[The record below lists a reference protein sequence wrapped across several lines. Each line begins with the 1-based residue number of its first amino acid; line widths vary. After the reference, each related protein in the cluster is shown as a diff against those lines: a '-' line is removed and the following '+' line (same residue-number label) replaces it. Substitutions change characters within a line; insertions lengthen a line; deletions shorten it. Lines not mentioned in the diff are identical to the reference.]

1 MKREMYFISK
11 AVRLG
16 VLLLMV
22 ILAACNPKAEPS
34 PNPVDQAGTSI
45 PPVAPKGQ
53 ATEPAAPGVVT
64 SPEALESTSLPLP
77 TSMLAG
83 SPNPVPGIELESLG
97 SLDKLDLV
105 VQMGAYWVRRN
116 GLSWSEVE
124 PEEGQRNWEA
134 LAGLEQE
141 LKNAS
146 ERGLQLILVI
156 RRTPTWA
163 QKVPGSFC
171 GPVAAEKLPAFANF
185 IREVVSRYS
194 VPPYKVKFWEFGN
207 EPDVDPSLVS
217 PDSIFGCWGDQK
229 DAYYG
234 GGYYAE
240 MLKSIYPQVKA
251 ADPQSKVLVGG
262 LLLDCDPVNPP
273 QDRDCSPS
281 RFMEGVLRNGG
292 GDYLDGISFHAYDY
306 YLGPYTYGNGNWS
319 SVWNVNGPVLV
330 AKARFLRN
338 LLVAYGQPDKFLINT
353 EVGLI
358 CGRDGS
364 EPECQADEFQ
374 QTKAAYLA
382 EAHAAAMAE
391 GLWGNIWYSL
401 TGWRGTGL
409 IHQGNILPA
418 FEAFRF
424 SASQI
429 TGATYSRSITE
440 IPGVTG
446 YEYTREGKRAWIIW
460 SLDGAVHQVQV
471 TVLPTAIY
479 DVYGQSIPAALQI
492 TATAMPVYVEW
503 GP

>member
-1 MKREMYFISK
+1 MHLISK
-11 AVRLG
+11 ILRLG
-16 VLLLMV
+16 VLFLMV
-22 ILAACNPKAEPS
+22 ILVACNSQAAPS
-34 PNPVDQAGTSI
+34 PTLVDQAGTGQ
-45 PPVAPKGQ
+45 PAVAPKGQ
-53 ATEPAAPGVVT
+53 ATEPASPGVVT
-64 SPEALESTSLPLP
+64 SPEALQSTSLPAP
-77 TSMLAG
+77 TPMFVG
-83 SPNPVPGIELESLG
+83 SPYPIPGIELESLG

-105 VQMGAYWVRRN
+105 VQMGAYWLRRN

-146 ERGLQLILVI
+146 ERNLQLILVI
-156 RRTPTWA
+156 RRTPAWA

-171 GPVAAEKLPAFANF
+171 GPVAAEKLPAFASF
-185 IREVVSRYS
+185 VHDVVARYS
-194 VPPYKVKFWEFGN
+194 QPPYNVKYWEFGN
-207 EPDVDPSLVS
+207 EPDVDPGLVG

-240 MLKSIYPQVKA
+240 MLKSVYPQVKA

-273 QDRDCSPS
+273 EGRDCAPS
-281 RFMEGVLRNGG
+281 RFMEGVLRSGG

-306 YLGPYTYGNGNWS
+306 YLGPTMYGNSNWS

-330 AKARFLRN
+330 VKARFLRN

-353 EVGLI
+353 EVGIL
-358 CGRDGS
+358 CGRDGN
-364 EPECQADEFQ
+364 EPDCLADEFQ
-374 QTKAAYLA
+374 LTKAAYMA

-409 IHQGNILPA
+409 IREGKALPA
-418 FEAFRF
+418 LEAFRI
-424 SASQI
+424 SAGQL
-429 TGATYSRSITE
+429 TGATFSRAITE

-446 YEYTREGKRAWIIW
+446 YEYTRDGKRSWIIW
-460 SLDGAVHQVQV
+460 SLDGAEHQVQAPD
-471 TVLPTAIY
+471 LPAAIY
-479 DVYGQSIPAALQI
+479 DVFGQAIPVSQQI
-492 TATAMPVYVEW
+492 TAGAMPVYVEW